1 MAKTSLKIRKV
12 KGKRMK
18 AILIGSVISSE
29 VMLEQMIETNFPVD
43 MVFSLDEEYSE
54 NVSGYFPLHET
65 AQKNGIPYTKF
76 KKISTEENIKI
87 IKEIQPDYIFVI
99 GLSQLIDKR
108 ILDIPSKGCVG
119 FHPTPLPKFRG
130 RAAMVWQVL
139 LGVHDTK
146 CTLFMLDEG
155 MDSGDILGQQEYVIE
170 ETDYAKDVE
179 KKLVEALKPL
189 SRKVLTGLLNE
200 TLVPQKQNDNEATY
214 LLIRRPEDGLIDWK
228 EPIAKIHRL
237 VRAVS
242 HPYPGAFGMY
252 DGLHQII
259 IWRAER
265 IENKNIIGIPG
276 QICRISEDSFDV
288 LGSDGIL
295 RVTEWENIDDIRMF
309 VGHKL
314 K

>member
-1 MAKTSLKIRKV
+1 
-12 KGKRMK
+12 MK
-18 AILIGSVISSE
+18 SILIGSVISSQI
-29 VMLEQMIETNFPVD
+29 MLEEMLNVGFPID
-43 MVFSLDEEYSE
+43 MVLSLDEKYST
-54 NVSGYFPLHET
+54 NVSGYFPIHET
-65 AQKNGIPYTKF
+65 AERNGIPFHKF

-87 IKEIQPDYIFVI
+87 IREICPDYIFVI

-108 ILDIPSKGCVG
+108 ILDIPRKGCVG

-139 LGVHDTK
+139 LGVHETK

-155 MDSGDILGQQEYVIE
+155 MDSGDILCQQEYVIDDA
-170 ETDYAKDVE
+170 DYASDVE
-179 KKLVEALKPL
+179 RKLCDALRVL
-189 SRKVLTGLLNE
+189 SKKVLVGLLE
-200 TLVPQKQNDNEATY
+200 GTIVPKKQNDDEATY
-214 LLIRRPEDGLIDWK
+214 LLIRRPEDGQIDWK
-228 EPIAKIHRL
+228 EPIVKIHRL

-252 DGLHQII
+252 DGSHQVV
-259 IWRAER
+259 IWRADVV
-265 IENKNIIGIPG
+265 ENKNIIGIPG

-288 LGSDGIL
+288 LCVDGLL
-295 RVTEWENIDDIRMF
+295 RVTEWDNVDHVKMF

>member
-1 MAKTSLKIRKV
+1 
-12 KGKRMK
+12 MK
-18 AILIGSVISSE
+18 SILIGSVISSQI
-29 VMLEQMIETNFPVD
+29 MLEEMIETGFPVD
-43 MVFSLDEEYSE
+43 MVFSLDDKYSE
-54 NVSGYFPLHET
+54 NVSGYFPIHET
-65 AQKNGIPYTKF
+65 AEKNGIPYRKF

-87 IKEIQPDYIFVI
+87 IKELNPDYIFVI

-108 ILDIPSKGCVG
+108 ILDIPNKGCVG
-119 FHPTPLPKFRG
+119 FHPTPLPKYRG

-155 MDSGDILGQQEYVIE
+155 MDSGDILGQQDYVIE
-170 ETDYAKDVE
+170 DTDYAKDVE
-179 KKLVEALKPL
+179 KKLCEALRPL
-189 SRKVLTGLLNE
+189 SKKVLGGLIDG
-200 TLVPQKQNDNEATY
+200 TLVPQKQNEEEATY

-228 EPIAKIHRL
+228 EPIENIHRL

-242 HPYPGAFGMY
+242 QPYPGAYGMY
-252 DGLHQII
+252 DGTHQII
-259 IWRAER
+259 IWRAEI

-276 QICRISEDSFDV
+276 QICRIGVDYFDV
-288 LGSDGIL
+288 LASNGIL
-295 RVTEWENIDDIRMF
+295 RVIDWINVDNVKMF